1 MAEISGPPTNV
12 IRNRAITAQLRQLL
26 SDAADATGIQKVVVF
41 SGGQTDN
48 HAEHLK
54 NVIGGWTGSRR
65 HDNGRAADIH
75 LLKNGNM
82 LSFTNSNGSQVAAF
96 VTACAA
102 RGANGIGAATDYMGP
117 TSIHV
122 GYGVSPSD
130 TTQLTWGRNGAS
142 ANAPMWLRT
151 AARAGWNNPVSE
163 TASPLP
169 AAGRAIVKA
178 RGGLW
183 LRRGPGLGFDRAR
196 LLEEGTVLAILGFDG
211 DWARVDLEGD
221 GSIDGH
227 VFAAFLQAT
236 DSGGADDGEEELVAD
251 EIVAAL
257 VAGAPGARTRRPT
270 RRRSGR

>member
-1 MAEISGPPTNV
+1 
-12 IRNRAITAQLRQLL
+12 
-26 SDAADATGIQKVVVF
+26 
-41 SGGQTDN
+41 
-48 HAEHLK
+48 
-54 NVIGGWTGSRR
+54 
-65 HDNGRAADIH
+65 
-75 LLKNGNM
+75 
-82 LSFTNSNGSQVAAF
+82 
-96 VTACAA
+96 
-102 RGANGIGAATDYMGP
+102 
-117 TSIHV
+117 
-122 GYGVSPSD
+122 
-130 TTQLTWGRNGAS
+130 
-142 ANAPMWLRT
+142 
-151 AARAGWNNPVSE
+151 
-163 TASPLP
+163 
-169 AAGRAIVKA
+169 
-178 RGGLW
+178 